1 MSSKDA
7 SSATEHK
14 KLRVVL
20 SNGRMAFEGVDGF
33 SIDLKSPEL
42 KVGDLYNAVFS
53 TVETPTSFTVSAS
66 PEVAKDSKASEY
78 YKDLKELVES
88 ASKKI
93 NASLGCPLGGEG
105 CDGEAV
111 A

>member
-1 MSSKDA
+1 M
-7 SSATEHK
+7 EHK
-14 KLRVVL
+14 TLRVVL
-20 SNGRMAFEGVDGF
+20 SNGRMAFEGVEGF

-66 PEVAKDSKASEY
+66 PEVTKDSKVSEY
-78 YKDLKELVES
+78 YKDLKELVET

-93 NASLGCPLGGEG
+93 NTSLGCPLGEEG
-105 CDGEAV
+105 HDGETV

>member
-1 MSSKDA
+1 M
-7 SSATEHK
+7 
-14 KLRVVL
+14 
-20 SNGRMAFEGVDGF
+20 
-33 SIDLKSPEL
+33 KSPEL

-53 TVETPTSFTVSAS
+53 TVETPTSFMVSAS
-66 PEVAKDSKASEY
+66 PEVTKDSKASEY
-78 YKDLKELVES
+78 YRDLKELVES
-88 ASKKI
+88 ASRKI